1 MPKLSL
7 LLEHPDFFWQL
18 HGKVTVRA
26 TFGDAALVV
35 VRWKLVVV
43 HGYDSHHHHTE
54 FLVPAAAAGL

>member
-7 LLEHPDFFWQL
+7 LFKYPDFFWQF

-26 TFGDAALVV
+26 IFGDVALVV

-43 HGYDSHHHHTE
+43 HRCENHHHHTE
-54 FLVPAAAAGL
+54 FLVTAEAA